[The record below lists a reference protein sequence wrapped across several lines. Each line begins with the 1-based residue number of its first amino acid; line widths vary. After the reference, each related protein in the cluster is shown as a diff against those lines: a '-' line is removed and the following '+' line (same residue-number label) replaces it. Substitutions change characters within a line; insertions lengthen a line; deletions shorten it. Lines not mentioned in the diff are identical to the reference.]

1 MSAKSYGQP
10 HQHPGRLIIVEG
22 IDGSGKSTQLQL
34 LQRWLVSQ
42 GHTVFFTEWNSS
54 KLVKETTK
62 LGKKNRTL
70 TPLTFSLIHATDF
83 ADRLFYHILPPL
95 KAGMIVLADRYV
107 YTAFARDVTRGCDRG
122 WVRKVYEFAIRP
134 DLAFYF
140 KVPVDV
146 SLGRILSGRAKIKYY
161 EAGMDL
167 TLNADPVESFSAF
180 QSRVLE
186 EYDRVVDEYKLYVV
200 DATAEID
207 EQQEIVRQAVGR
219 MLATYHPRGEHGQ
232 AEVLRGGDPVSRVLL
247 PESQR
252 EADRH

>member
-1 MSAKSYGQP
+1 MKRYGQP
-10 HQHPGRLIIVEG
+10 HDYPGRLIIVEG

-62 LGKKNRTL
+62 LGKKTRTL
-70 TPLTFSLIHATDF
+70 TPLTFSLLHATDF
-83 ADRLFYHILPPL
+83 ADRLFYHMIPPL

-107 YTAFARDVTRGCDRG
+107 YTAFARDVARGCEPG
-122 WVRKVYEFAIRP
+122 WVRKLYDFAIRP
-134 DLAFYF
+134 DIAFYF

-167 TLNADPVESFSAF
+167 NLSPDPVESFSKF
-180 QSRVLE
+180 QSRILQ
-186 EYDRVVDEYKLYVV
+186 EYDRVVEEHKLTVI

-207 EQQEIVRQAVGR
+207 EQQEIVRDVVTR
-219 MLATYHPRGEHGQ
+219 SLAKYQPRWHHGQ
-232 AEVLRGGDPVSRVLL
+232 AEVPRGGDSVSGAVL
-247 PESQR
+247 PAPQGQAHR
-252 EADRH
+252 D

>member
-1 MSAKSYGQP
+1 M
-10 HQHPGRLIIVEG
+10 IVEG

-34 LQRWLVSQ
+34 LQRWLTSQ

-62 LGKKNRTL
+62 LGKKSRTL

-83 ADRLFYHILPPL
+83 ADRLFYNIIPPL
-95 KAGMIVLADRYV
+95 KAGMIVLADRYI
-107 YTAFARDVTRGCDRG
+107 YTAFARDVARGCHPD
-122 WVRKVYEFAIRP
+122 WVRKLYAFAIKP

-167 TLNADPVESFSAF
+167 NMSTDPVESFSKF
-180 QSRVLE
+180 QARILE
-186 EYDRVVDEYKLYVV
+186 EYDRVVEQYKLTVI

-207 EQQEIVRQAVGR
+207 EQQAIVREV
-219 MLATYHPRGEHGQ
+219 ATRALSGYQPRWRNGKAQVPG
-232 AEVLRGGDPVSRVLL
+232 GGDSVSRSAV
-247 PESQR
+247 PEPQGQT
-252 EADRH
+252 DRH

>member
-1 MSAKSYGQP
+1 MKGYGQP
-10 HQHPGRLIIVEG
+10 HQYPGRLIIVEG

-83 ADRLFYHILPPL
+83 ADRLFYNMIPPL

-107 YTAFARDVTRGCDRG
+107 YTAFARDVARGCDPA
-122 WVRKVYEFAIRP
+122 WVRKLYDFAIRP

-167 TLNADPVESFSAF
+167 NMSQDPVESFSKF
-180 QSRVLE
+180 QSKILA
-186 EYDRVVDEYKLYVV
+186 EYDRGVSEHNLTEI

-207 EQQEIVRQAVGR
+207 EQQEIVRDMVTRALTPP
-219 MLATYHPRGEHGQ
+219 MRG
-232 AEVLRGGDPVSRVLL
+232 AEGKAEILGGGHPVSGAGL
-247 PESQR
+247 PEPQGQT
-252 EADRH
+252 DRH

>member
-1 MSAKSYGQP
+1 MSTYGQP
-10 HQHPGRLIIVEG
+10 HHYPGRLIIVEG

-34 LQRWLVSQ
+34 VQRWLVSQ
-42 GHTVFFTEWNSS
+42 GHKVFFTEWNSS

-62 LGKKNRTL
+62 LSKKNRTL

-83 ADRLFYHILPPL
+83 ADRLFYNMIPPL

-107 YTAFARDVTRGCDRG
+107 YTAFARDVARGCDPA
-122 WVRKVYEFAIRP
+122 WVRKLYDFAIRP

-167 TLNADPVESFSAF
+167 NMSPDPVESFSKF

-186 EYDRVVDEYKLYVV
+186 EYDRVVDEYKLTVI

-207 EQQEIVRQAVGR
+207 EQQETVRDVVSQALKR
-219 MLATYHPRGEHGQ
+219 YKPRGTHGQ
-232 AEVLRGGDPVSRVLL
+232 AQVLRGGDSVPGVRL
-247 PESQR
+247 PEPEGQV
-252 EADRH
+252 DRH

>member
-1 MSAKSYGQP
+1 MSPYGHP
-10 HQHPGRLIIVEG
+10 HQYPGRLIIVEG

-42 GHTVFFTEWNSS
+42 GHTMFFTEWNSS

-70 TPLTFSLIHATDF
+70 SPLTFSLLHATDF
-83 ADRLFYHILPPL
+83 ADRLFYNMIPPL

-107 YTAFARDVTRGCDRG
+107 YTAFARDVARGCEAG
-122 WVRKVYEFAIRP
+122 WVRKLYDFAIRP

-167 TLNADPVESFSAF
+167 NLSADPVESFSKF
-180 QSRVLE
+180 QSRILQ
-186 EYDRVVDEYKLYVV
+186 EYDRVVEEYKLTVV

-207 EQQEIVRQAVGR
+207 EQQEIVRDVVTR
-219 MLATYHPRGEHGQ
+219 MLAKYHPRGAHAK
-232 AEVLRGGDPVSRVLL
+232 AEILRGGDSVSRAGV
-247 PESQR
+247 PEPQGQAHR
-252 EADRH
+252 D

>member
-1 MSAKSYGQP
+1 MKGYGQP
-10 HQHPGRLIIVEG
+10 HQYPGRLIIVEG

-34 LQRWLVSQ
+34 LQRWLVSR

-54 KLVKETTK
+54 RLVKETTK
-62 LGKKNRTL
+62 IGKKNRAL

-83 ADRLFYHILPPL
+83 ADRLFYNMIPPL

-107 YTAFARDVTRGCDRG
+107 YTAFARDVVRGCDRS
-122 WVRKVYEFAIRP
+122 WVRKLYDFAIRP

-146 SLGRILSGRAKIKYY
+146 SLGRILSGRASIKYY

-167 TLNADPVESFSAF
+167 KLSQDPVESFSKF
-180 QSRVLE
+180 QSKILD
-186 EYDRVVDEYKLYVV
+186 EYDRVVEEFKLTVV

-207 EQQEIVRQAVGR
+207 EQQEIVRDVVTR
-219 MLATYHPRGEHGQ
+219 MLKSAKRQDNHGQ
-232 AEVLRGGDPVSRVLL
+232 TEILRGGDPVSGSRV
-247 PESQR
+247 PESQG
-252 EADRH
+252 

>member
-1 MSAKSYGQP
+1 MTGYGF
-10 HQHPGRLIIVEG
+10 QHNFSGRLIIVEG

-34 LQRWLVSQ
+34 LHRWLASQ

-54 KLVKETTK
+54 KLVKETTRM
-62 LGKKNRTL
+62 GKKSRTL

-83 ADRLFYHILPPL
+83 ADRLFYQIIPPL

-107 YTAFARDVTRGCDRG
+107 YTAFARDVARGCDRD
-122 WVRKVYEFAIRP
+122 WVRKLYGFAIQP
-134 DLAFYF
+134 DIAFYF

-167 TLNADPVESFSAF
+167 NMSQDPVESFSRF
-180 QSRVLE
+180 QSKILE
-186 EYDRVVDEYKLYVV
+186 EYDRVVEEHQLTVI

-207 EQQEIVRQAVGR
+207 EQQEIVRDVVTRALENYQ
-219 MLATYHPRGEHGQ
+219 PRWSDGQ
-232 AEVLRGGDPVSRVLL
+232 AQILRGGDSVSGRGV
-247 PESQR
+247 PQP
-252 EADRH
+252 

>member
-1 MSAKSYGQP
+1 MTGYGQP
-10 HQHPGRLIIVEG
+10 HQYPGRLIIVEG
-22 IDGSGKSTQLQL
+22 IDGSWKSTQLQL
-34 LQRWLVSQ
+34 LQRWLDSQ

-62 LGKKNRTL
+62 LGKKSRTL

-83 ADRLFYHILPPL
+83 ADRLFYHIVPPL

-107 YTAFARDVTRGCDRG
+107 YTAFARDVVRGCHPE
-122 WVRKVYEFAIRP
+122 WVRKLYAFAIRP
-134 DLAFYF
+134 DIAFYF

-167 TLNADPVESFSAF
+167 KISQDPVESFSKF
-180 QSRVLE
+180 QARVLA
-186 EYDRVVDEYKLYVV
+186 EYDHVVEAYQLHVV

-207 EQQEIVRQAVGR
+207 EQQEIVRDVVAR
-219 MLATYHPRGEHGQ
+219 ALAHYRPQVTHGQ
-232 AEVLRGGDPVSRVLL
+232 AEVPGGGAPVPGAGL
-247 PESQR
+247 PEPQG
-252 EADRH
+252 

>member
-1 MSAKSYGQP
+1 MKGYGQP
-10 HQHPGRLIIVEG
+10 HQYPGRLIIVEG

-83 ADRLFYHILPPL
+83 ADRLFYNMIPPL

-107 YTAFARDVTRGCDRG
+107 YTAFARDAARGCSPA
-122 WVRKVYEFAIRP
+122 WVRNLYEFAIRP

-146 SLGRILSGRAKIKYY
+146 SLGRILSGRASIKYY

-167 TLNADPVESFSAF
+167 NMSQDPVESFTKF
-180 QSRVLE
+180 QSRILE
-186 EYDRVVDEYKLYVV
+186 EYDRVVAEYKLTEV

-207 EQQEIVRQAVGR
+207 EQQEIVRDMATR
-219 MLATYHPRGEHGQ
+219 ALANYNPVQQTNGQ
-232 AEVLRGGDPVSRVLL
+232 AEVLRGGDSVPGSLL
-247 PESQR
+247 PESQGQ
-252 EADRH
+252 ADRH

>member
-1 MSAKSYGQP
+1 MTGYGQP
-10 HQHPGRLIIVEG
+10 HQYPGRLIIVEG

-34 LQRWLVSQ
+34 LQRWLVSE
-42 GHTVFFTEWNSS
+42 GHRLFFTEWNSS

-83 ADRLFYHILPPL
+83 ADRLFYHMIPPL

-107 YTAFARDVTRGCDRG
+107 YTAFARDVARGCG
-122 WVRKVYEFAIRP
+122 PTWARKLYDFAIRP

-167 TLNADPVESFSAF
+167 NMSQDPVESFSKF

-186 EYDRVVDEYKLYVV
+186 EYDRVVEEYKLTVI

-207 EQQEIVRQAVGR
+207 EQQEVVREVVTR
-219 MLATYHPRGEHGQ
+219 MLSTYHPRWTHGQ
-232 AEVLRGGDPVSRVLL
+232 AQVLRGGNSVPGALL
-247 PESQR
+247 SESQR
-252 EADRH
+252 

>member
-1 MSAKSYGQP
+1 MSEYGAP
-10 HQHPGRLIIVEG
+10 HQYPGRLIIVEG

-34 LQRWLVSQ
+34 LQRWLISQ

-62 LGKKNRTL
+62 TGKKNRTL

-83 ADRLFYHILPPL
+83 ADRLFYHIIPPL
-95 KAGMIVLADRYV
+95 KAGMTVLADRYV
-107 YTAFARDVTRGCDRG
+107 YTAFARDVARGCDRE
-122 WVRKVYEFAIRP
+122 WVRKLYAFAIRP

-146 SLGRILSGRAKIKYY
+146 SLGRILSGRSKIKYY

-167 TLNADPVESFSAF
+167 NMSADPVESFSKF
-180 QSRVLE
+180 QSRVLQ
-186 EYDRVVDEYKLYVV
+186 EYDRIVGEYQLSVV

-207 EQQEIVRQAVGR
+207 EQQDIVREAVMQVLPGR
-219 MLATYHPRGEHGQ
+219 PHPKETDGQ
-232 AEVLRGGDPVSRVLL
+232 SQVLRGGDPISGSGL
-247 PESQR
+247 PEPQR
-252 EADRH
+252 EVDRH

>member
-1 MSAKSYGQP
+1 MVQHTQP
-10 HQHPGRLIIVEG
+10 HAYPGRLIIVEG

-34 LQRWLVSQ
+34 LQRWLIAQ

-62 LGKKNRTL
+62 LGKKTRTL

-83 ADRLFYHILPPL
+83 ADRLFYHIIPPL
-95 KAGMIVLADRYV
+95 KAGMIVLADRYI
-107 YTAFARDVTRGCDRG
+107 YTAFARDVARGCHPD
-122 WVRKVYEFAIRP
+122 WVRKLYAFAIKP

-167 TLNADPVESFSAF
+167 NMSSDPVESFSKF
-180 QSRVLE
+180 QSRILE
-186 EYDRVVDEYKLYVV
+186 EYDRVVEEYKLTVI

-207 EQQEIVRQAVGR
+207 EQQEIVRDVVTRALSRYQ
-219 MLATYHPRGEHGQ
+219 PRWRNGKAQ
-232 AEVLRGGDPVSRVLL
+232 VLGGGDSVSRSGI
-247 PESQR
+247 PEPQGQ
-252 EADRH
+252 ADRH

>member
-1 MSAKSYGQP
+1 MRLTTGPGRP
-10 HQHPGRLIIVEG
+10 HQYPGRLIIVEG

-34 LQRWLVSQ
+34 LQRWLISQ

-62 LGKKNRTL
+62 ASKKSRTL

-83 ADRLFYHILPPL
+83 ADRLFYQIIPPL
-95 KAGMIVLADRYV
+95 KAGMIVLADRYA
-107 YTAFARDVTRGCDRG
+107 YTAFARDVARGCDPA
-122 WVRKVYEFAIRP
+122 WTRKLYGFAIQP

-146 SLGRILSGRAKIKYY
+146 SLGRILSGRASIKYY

-167 TLNADPVESFSAF
+167 NISGDPIDSFTKF
-180 QSRVLE
+180 QTKVLA
-186 EYDRVVDEYKLYVV
+186 EYDRVVEEYHLTVV

-207 EQQEIVRQAVGR
+207 EQQELVRGVVTK
-219 MLATYHPRGEHGQ
+219 MLTEYQPRGSNGQ
-232 AEVLRGGDPVSRVLL
+232 TQVLRRRDPL
-247 PESQR
+247 PSAGVAEPQG
-252 EADRH
+252 

>member
-1 MSAKSYGQP
+1 MTGYGHP
-10 HQHPGRLIIVEG
+10 HQYPGRLIIVEG

-34 LQRWLVSQ
+34 LHRWLVAQ

-54 KLVKETTK
+54 KLVKETTN

-70 TPLTFSLIHATDF
+70 TPLTFSLLHATDF
-83 ADRLFYHILPPL
+83 ADRLFYHMIPPL

-107 YTAFARDVTRGCDRG
+107 YTAFARDIVRGCSRA
-122 WVRKVYEFAIRP
+122 WVRKLYEFAIKP
-134 DLAFYF
+134 DVAFYF

-167 TLNADPVESFSAF
+167 NISQDPVESFSRF
-180 QSRVLE
+180 QAKVLE
-186 EYDRVVDEYKLYVV
+186 EYDRVVEEYQLSVV

-207 EQQEIVRQAVGR
+207 EQQDIVREAVAR
-219 MLATYHPRGEHGQ
+219 ILKTHQPRRSDGQ
-232 AEVLRGGDPVSRVLL
+232 AEILRGGDPVPGSGIAE
-247 PESQR
+247 PEGQV
-252 EADRH
+252 DRH

>member
-1 MSAKSYGQP
+1 MRHYGQP
-10 HQHPGRLIIVEG
+10 HHYPGRLIIVEG

-62 LGKKNRTL
+62 LGKKNRSL

-83 ADRLFYHILPPL
+83 ADRMFYNIIPPL

-107 YTAFARDVTRGCDRG
+107 YTAFARDVARGCDRD
-122 WVRKVYEFAIRP
+122 WVRKLYDFAIRP
-134 DLAFYF
+134 DLDFYF

-167 TLNADPVESFSAF
+167 NISQDPVESFSKF
-180 QSRVLE
+180 QAKILD
-186 EYDRVVDEYKLYVV
+186 EYDRVVQEYGLTVI

-207 EQQEIVRQAVGR
+207 EQQEIVRET
-219 MLATYHPRGEHGQ
+219 ATR
-232 AEVLRGGDPVSRVLL
+232 LL
-247 PESQR
+247 TTKR
-252 EADRH
+252 